1 MCASFRP
8 SDKPGQAPGSR
19 RSGSGG
25 GPAGGGGGG
34 FGGGGQG
41 SGRPATHGS
50 RYERRPAP
58 ALDREGVAASLRRYL
73 DAIVP
78 AMHFDVYFK
87 IEIPRSAGSAAAFGE
102 SAGNTVAPAEAEFES
117 PDIIVDFAGPDGE
130 LLLERGAELLKAL
143 EHVALRSVRLD
154 PQLHDRVR
162 FDCANYRADRIAEL
176 KLSAQVAAQRVRET
190 RVAFRFNPMPARERR
205 IIHLV
210 LKDQADVRTVSEGV
224 GEERQLVIYAAGSK

>member
-1 MCASFRP
+1 MCASFRS
-8 SDKPGQAPGSR
+8 SDKPGQAPGSHR
-19 RSGSGG
+19 
-25 GPAGGGGGG
+25 PVT
-34 FGGGGQG
+34 GGGQG
-41 SGRPATHGS
+41 SGRPAAPGG

-73 DAIVP
+73 DVIVP

-87 IEIPRSAGSAAAFGE
+87 IEVPRSGGSAAALGE
-102 SAGNTVAPAEAEFES
+102 SAGNTVAPAESEFES

-162 FDCANYRADRIAEL
+162 FDCENYRADRIAEL

-190 RVAFRFNPMPARERR
+190 RQAFRFNPMPARERR

-210 LKDQADVRTVSEGV
+210 LKDHADVRTVSEGV
-224 GEERQLVIYAAGSK
+224 GEERQLVIYTAGSK